1 MQGVVSL
8 LDPEHHRLVKDLWA
22 ELKRNFGV
30 RRVYQAPE
38 PHFSYQLASH
48 YDVKSLIPILQR
60 FARSKTAFQVRT
72 AGMGIFTGPHPV
84 IYIPVVRSPELI
96 AFHDALWEGISSTAT
111 DIEDHYESSQWIP
124 HITVGIEDIN
134 RDKLSH
140 IVRFLAERD
149 FTWEITVDNL
159 TLIWGTIFPLYQK
172 TTSIFE
178 FAEVCRQ
185 EEIPGGVRQVIS
197 EPCGHESVT
206 ISLGVQARS

>member
-8 LDPEHHRLVKDLWA
+8 LDPEHHRLVKGLWA

-38 PHFSYQLASH
+38 PHFSYQLARN
-48 YDVKSLIPILQR
+48 YDVKSLEPILQR

-72 AGMGIFTGPHPV
+72 AGLGIFTGPNPV

-96 AFHDALWEGISSTAT
+96 EFHDALWEEISSTAT
-111 DIEDHYESSQWIP
+111 DIEDHYESSLWIP
-124 HITVGIEDIN
+124 HITLGIEDIN
-134 RDKLSH
+134 KDNLSH

-178 FAEVCRQ
+178 FAEVHWQ
-185 EEIPGGVRQVIS
+185 EGIPGGVRQVIS
-197 EPCGHESVT
+197 KPCGQEAVALSAIV
-206 ISLGVQARS
+206 